1 MGKLSKNYDNIV
13 PHTQKNYKMTTMRQ
27 LRSQAFSYSQK
38 DEGSWV
44 EVGVKKNPVRY
55 VAYSWL
61 FSLLA
66 RFIRPSTLTG
76 SLAQASSYVMAF

>member
-13 PHTQKNYKMTTMRQ
+13 PDTHKKNYKMTTTRQ

-44 EVGVKKNPVRY
+44 EVGVTKNPF
-55 VAYSWL
+55 A
-61 FSLLA
+61 
-66 RFIRPSTLTG
+66 T
-76 SLAQASSYVMAF
+76 